1 MLNEKEVKTKH
12 YLQQIYRLDSNIRKL
27 LGQAQFTDDQACSVP
42 TVDYSK
48 VKVSAS
54 HSGTA
59 HFENYVIKSVD
70 LRKRIENEFE
80 AFCTVKAEAHECLN
94 DMQRLEQRLVLT
106 LRYIHFMLWEDIV
119 KEMDCEERQVFRLHK
134 EGLTELSEILTAKGI
149 I

>member
-12 YLQQIYRLDSNIRKL
+12 YLQQIYRLDSNIRTL
-27 LGQAQFTDDQACSVP
+27 LEQAQFIDDQACSVP

-70 LRKRIENEFE
+70 MRKRMKNEFE
-80 AFCTVKAEAHECLN
+80 AFCALKSKVHECLD
-94 DMQRLEQRLVLT
+94 DMQGLEQRLVLT
-106 LRYIHFMLWEDIV
+106 LRYIHFMRWEDIA
-119 KEMDCEERQVFRLHK
+119 KEMNCEERQVFRFHK
-134 EGLTELSEILTAKGI
+134 EGLTELSHILNF
-149 I
+149 